1 MMATVMPRTAIL
13 LAVVICLPAAE
24 RQVTALGASDVELL
38 DERAW
43 VESVSRRRQDVAS
56 APAPVEVIL
65 VEDLLLSPASS
76 VPDRLRY
83 VAGVDVY
90 QPRHGQYEVGLRGYN
105 GPFNTRVMVLQ
116 DDWEFRLPELG
127 SAIWS
132 GTIYY
137 SDLDRIEVAK
147 GPGSVTYGANAFGGV
162 ISLASKPVPESVRF
176 SVVGRVGEPG
186 TYEGDATL
194 SGPITQRFYGKLGAG
209 FTSLDD
215 LPGVESGLTYQPSP
229 RNDEDTNQ
237 DTVAWR
243 ARGLVGANLGGDW
256 RVEAALRTV
265 RRDPWEVV
273 DGAAQGPPSISLD
286 DDLLTLELRSD
297 WLRLSLS
304 ERHVDSDYRNQQ
316 ASYDPATDFSYLQFR
331 FEDVERLAR
340 AQVDLHIGTHHL
352 GLGGELMVWESSSNL
367 WRYGASYEDESTWE
381 TVRRTGV
388 GLFVEDQ
395 WQLSQDLQVTAGIR
409 GDRDNRTGSQAS
421 PRLAL
426 NWVPAPRQF
435 ALLSYS
441 RGYRLPSPLESYEE
455 DYFIK
460 PSEDLQSEQ
469 IQAIEAQWRLR
480 DGRDLEVSIG
490 GFWNRADD
498 LVWKQPLPFDEQ
510 LANFTTWAMAG
521 APSTIGPGP
530 FFQFDNLDNPY
541 TVLGAEASLRAAL
554 GDSGFTGWG
563 NATFQRG
570 RYRDEVSFSSPG
582 FNAGPPL
589 GTIYQYDYT
598 VPRDANAPPE
608 WKANLGVD
616 WAMDGWFATAAGR
629 YVDGRTVYDIGH
641 TRLFRNT
648 LIAIQELDPYT
659 ALDLSLGYRFAVTGA
674 RFIRLSVT
682 DLFDSGHAE
691 YYRPTA
697 DSLVIANE
705 TQYTSDIGRQVVLAA
720 GWDW

>member
-1 MMATVMPRTAIL
+1 MRCVPLVLAI
-13 LAVVICLPAAE
+13 AACLPAGEAP
-24 RQVTALGASDVELL
+24 VTALGAGDVELL

-65 VEDLLLSPASS
+65 VEDLLLSPAST

-90 QPRHGQYEVGLRGYN
+90 QLRNGQYEVGLRGYN

-116 DDWEFRLPELG
+116 DGWQFQLPELG
-127 SAIWS
+127 APIWS
-132 GTIYY
+132 GTIDY
-137 SDLDRIEVAK
+137 SDLERVEVAK

-162 ISLASKPVPESVRF
+162 ISMTSKPVPQTTRF
-176 SVVGRVGEPG
+176 TVVGRVGDPG

-194 SGPITQRFYGKLGAG
+194 AGPLGAGFYGKLGAG
-209 FTSLDD
+209 YTLLDD

-229 RNDEDTNQ
+229 RNDEDTER
-237 DTVAWR
+237 DTEAWR
-243 ARGLVGANLGGDW
+243 ARALLGAELGGDW
-256 RVEAALRTV
+256 RIEAAARTV
-265 RRDPWEVV
+265 RRNPWEVV
-273 DGAAQGPPSISLD
+273 DGAAQGPPSISID
-286 DDLLTLELRSD
+286 DDLLTLELRSS
-297 WLRLSLS
+297 WLRVSLS
-304 ERHVDSDYRNQQ
+304 ERRVDSDYRNQQ
-316 ASYDPATDFSYLQFR
+316 TYYDPATDFSYLQFR
-331 FEDVERLAR
+331 FEDVERAAR
-340 AQVDLHIGTHHL
+340 AQIDLQLGTHHL
-352 GLGGELMVWESSSNL
+352 GFGGEVMEWESSSNL

-395 WQLSQDLQVTAGIR
+395 WRLSDDLQLTAGIR
-409 GDRDNRTGSQAS
+409 GDRDSRTGNQSS

-426 NWVPAPRQF
+426 NWTPAPRQY

-441 RGYRLPSPLESYEE
+441 RGYRLPNPLESYEE

-480 DGRDLEVSIG
+480 DGRALEISVG

-498 LVWKQPLPFDEQ
+498 LVWKLPLPFDEQ
-510 LANFTTWAMAG
+510 LANFTKWAMAG

-541 TVLGAEASLRAAL
+541 TVLGAEVSLRSAL
-554 GDSGFTGWG
+554 GDSGFTGWS
-563 NATFQRG
+563 NATWQHG
-570 RYRDEVSFSSPG
+570 RYRDEVNFSSPG

-598 VPRDANAPPE
+598 VPRDANAPPD
-608 WKANLGVD
+608 WKVNLGVD
-616 WAMDGWFATAAGR
+616 WAEDGWFATAAGR

-648 LIAIQELDPYT
+648 LIALQELDPYA
-659 ALDLSLGYRFAVTGA
+659 ALDLSIGYRFAMTGS
-674 RFIRLSVT
+674 RFIRFSVM
-682 DLFDSGHAE
+682 DVFDTSHVE
-691 YYRPTA
+691 YYQPTA
-697 DSLVIANE
+697 ESLVVANE
-705 TQYTSDIGRQVVLAA
+705 SQYTSDVGRQITLAL

>member
-1 MMATVMPRTAIL
+1 MHMRCTPLL
-13 LAVVICLPAAE
+13 LAIAACLPAGEAPL
-24 RQVTALGASDVELL
+24 VALGAGDVELL

-90 QPRHGQYEVGLRGYN
+90 QLRSGQYEVGLRGYN
-105 GPFNTRVMVLQ
+105 GPLNTRVMVLQ
-116 DDWEFRLPELG
+116 DGWEFRLPELG
-127 SAIWS
+127 TPIWS
-132 GTIYY
+132 GTIDY
-137 SDLDRIEVAK
+137 SDLERVEVAK

-162 ISLASKPVPESVRF
+162 ISMTSKPVPQTARF
-176 SVVGRVGEPG
+176 TVIGRVGEPG
-186 TYEGDATL
+186 AYEGDATL
-194 SGPITQRFYGKLGAG
+194 AGPLGGGFYGKLGAG
-209 FTSLDD
+209 YTLLDD
-215 LPGVESGLTYQPSP
+215 LPGVESGLVYQYSP
-229 RNDEDTNQ
+229 RNDEDTAR
-237 DTVAWR
+237 DTRAWR
-243 ARGLVGANLGGDW
+243 ARALLGAELGGDW
-256 RVEAALRTV
+256 RIEAAARTV

-273 DGAAQGPPSISLD
+273 DGAAQGPPTINID
-286 DDLLTLELRSD
+286 DDLLTLELRSS
-297 WLRLSLS
+297 WLRVSLS
-304 ERHVDSDYRNQQ
+304 ERHVDSDYRNLQ
-316 ASYDPATDFSYLQFR
+316 ASYDVNTDFSYLQFR
-331 FEDVERLAR
+331 FEDVERKAR
-340 AQVDLHIGTHHL
+340 AQVDLRL
-352 GLGGELMVWESSSNL
+352 GSHQLGFGGEVMSWESSSNL

-388 GLFVEDQ
+388 GLFAEDQ
-395 WQLSQDLQVTAGIR
+395 WRLSDDLQITAGLR
-409 GDRDNRTGSQAS
+409 GDNDNRTGNQTS
-421 PRLAL
+421 PRVAL
-426 NWVPAPRQF
+426 NWTPAARQY

-441 RGYRLPSPLESYEE
+441 RGYRLPNPMESYEE
-455 DYFIK
+455 DYFVK

-480 DGRDLEVSIG
+480 DGRAFELSLG

-498 LVWKQPLPFDEQ
+498 TIWRVPLPFDEQ
-510 LANFTTWAMAG
+510 LANFTKWVMAG
-521 APSTIGPGP
+521 TPNTIGPGP

-554 GDSGFTGWG
+554 GDSGLTGWS
-563 NATFQRG
+563 NVTWQHG

-589 GTIYQYDYT
+589 GTIYEYDYT
-598 VPRDANAPPE
+598 VPRDANAPPD
-608 WKANLGVD
+608 WKINLGVD
-616 WAMDGWFATAAGR
+616 WAEDGWFATAAGR

-648 LIAIQELDPYT
+648 MIALQELDPYA
-659 ALDLSLGYRFAVTGA
+659 ALDLSIGYRFAMTGA
-674 RFIRLSVT
+674 RFVRFSIMDV
-682 DLFDSGHAE
+682 FDSSHVE
-691 YYRPTA
+691 YYQPTA

-705 TQYTSDIGRQVVLAA
+705 MQYTSDVGRQITLAV